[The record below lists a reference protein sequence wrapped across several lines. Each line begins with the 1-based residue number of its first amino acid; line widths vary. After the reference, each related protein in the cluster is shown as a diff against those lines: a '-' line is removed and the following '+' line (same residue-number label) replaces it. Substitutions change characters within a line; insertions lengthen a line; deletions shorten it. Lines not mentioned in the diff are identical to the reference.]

1 MEKNC
6 WLWWWF
12 RNPANQLIG
21 SFPIIS
27 KVLDIPGGAG
37 FLPSTVFLRK
47 LFGKVVGFIDKIH
60 ECLTFGVC
68 WSLPWSYVAI
78 RKSIAT
84 IVLCCATNRRFE
96 QIKGVV
102 KKVNLVNW
110 LCGTWGQFYCFFSH
124 VCVQNVWMKVWIP
137 PGGVRNVSRGENWYA
152 CLERGAESGVIAW
165 YW

>member
-1 MEKNC
+1 MHTRNKWKKNC
-6 WLWWWF
+6 WLCWWF

-102 KKVNLVNW
+102 KKSTLSIGCVEHGSILLFFFTC
-110 LCGTWGQFYCFFSH
+110 LCSKCLNESLNSTWWS
-124 VCVQNVWMKVWIP
+124 
-137 PGGVRNVSRGENWYA
+137 
-152 CLERGAESGVIAW
+152 
-165 YW
+165 